1 VPLLGQ
7 EQVLLR
13 RSGSTLTADS
23 TASGRGCWPT
33 VRTSSTTPS
42 TTSRNALREPEAD
55 DAVEKEVEG
64 AAPQARNSQ
73 GAEPQPEVQEDVLAS
88 DSDEE

>member
-1 VPLLGQ
+1 
-7 EQVLLR
+7 
-13 RSGSTLTADS
+13 
-23 TASGRGCWPT
+23 
-33 VRTSSTTPS
+33 
-42 TTSRNALREPEAD
+42 LREPEAD